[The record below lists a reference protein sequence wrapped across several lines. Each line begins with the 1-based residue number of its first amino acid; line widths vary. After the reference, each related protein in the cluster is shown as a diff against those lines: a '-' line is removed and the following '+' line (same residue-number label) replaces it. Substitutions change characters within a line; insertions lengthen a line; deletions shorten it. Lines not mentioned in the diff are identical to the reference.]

1 MTSKEQ
7 ISVVVS
13 FLDSDCFEVNT
24 EVIPCD
30 SEETAKAVVKR
41 VVDLVIKD
49 CKESSYYGFEIDDE
63 DELKEAKEN
72 FKNWVSLIKIN
83 EDGGTH
89 IDGEDCGGID
99 ITIKKNK
106 VVTQDSVKDLEIE
119 IHSYY

>member
-1 MTSKEQ
+1 MASKKQ

-13 FLDSDCFEVNT
+13 FLDSDSFDVNA

-41 VVDLVIKD
+41 VVDLVIKNAQED
-49 CKESSYYGFEIDDE
+49 SYYGFEIDNE

-72 FKNWVSLIKIN
+72 FKDWVSSIKIN

-89 IDGEDCGGID
+89 IDGGDSGGID

-106 VVTQDSVKDLEIE
+106 VVTQDSVKDLEIPF
-119 IHSYY
+119 HAYY